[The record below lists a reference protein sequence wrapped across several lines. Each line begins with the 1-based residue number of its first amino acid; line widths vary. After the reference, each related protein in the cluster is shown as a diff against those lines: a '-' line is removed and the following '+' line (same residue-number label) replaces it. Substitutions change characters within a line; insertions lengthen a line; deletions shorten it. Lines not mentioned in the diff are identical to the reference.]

1 MARKDFT
8 PFKMNNNPLI
18 HTGNNMQGQKA
29 FPEVNQ
35 GGNGNTEKPAL
46 PTMEDSDKY
55 RVVLQLLGASRS
67 S

>member
-35 GGNGNTEKPAL
+35 GGNGNTEKSAP
-46 PTMEDSDKY
+46 PTMEDSDK
-55 RVVLQLLGASRS
+55 
-67 S
+67 